1 MICALSDQEEVED
14 EEIQCGVYLVTHQD
28 FPVFLHCDKYF
39 IDYQLT
45 GQIRAGDNSVVPV
58 EIVLVVRHTT

>member
-1 MICALSDQEEVED
+1 MICALSHQEEVED